1 MNWNLFLY
9 EKLFIIILL
18 FQIFHIANSISFDY
32 PHYLTLSNDNI
43 FIIHYTGID
52 IYNSSFNKINEVIKF
67 SGREE
72 MTEEIFAKIELK
84 YGNEHILS
92 IINDRIYIFNNEG
105 KFLYKSEDKIIKNQ
119 TITNY
124 ALASIGLFNDAYKYT
139 IGFFDDNKYLNL
151 LFFTYNITEKNN
163 TLLNITKDTRTDF
176 NSTEE
181 KQLSC
186 EYMSTKF
193 KSYNSKYR
201 DILTC
206 FFFYFK
212 AIKTINYY
220 ISNNKLIYDSN
231 IPSVNTYFF
240 ENSGNGQTFI
250 KSEMNY
256 NRSLAFIWYHLSRYH
271 RTFYTMYNAS
281 SNQMI
286 NQGYY
291 SYNCSSEI
299 YKTKI
304 KRLIK
309 NKEIDLTFEI
319 NEKKLIV
326 RLYNNIENYNNN
338 ISSFELSISC
348 ENFNGPKILYYNNN
362 QNYYIYYCFK
372 NCSNESYKN
381 DSYCLNEF
389 RKQRIK
395 IIIICIII
403 AIIAIIL
410 LIISFFLYKRYL
422 RKTYEKKLINKLE
435 QSEKDEKVM
444 NDILSELILDNN

>member
-43 FIIHYTGID
+43 FIINYTGID

-92 IINDRIYIFNNEG
+92 IINDRIYIFNNVG

-286 NQGYY
+286 NKAIIVIIVQAK
-291 SYNCSSEI
+291 SI
-299 YKTKI
+299 KLKLKDLLKI
-304 KRLIK
+304 KK
-309 NKEIDLTFEI
+309 
-319 NEKKLIV
+319 
-326 RLYNNIENYNNN
+326 
-338 ISSFELSISC
+338 
-348 ENFNGPKILYYNNN
+348 
-362 QNYYIYYCFK
+362 
-372 NCSNESYKN
+372 
-381 DSYCLNEF
+381 
-389 RKQRIK
+389 
-395 IIIICIII
+395 
-403 AIIAIIL
+403 
-410 LIISFFLYKRYL
+410 
-422 RKTYEKKLINKLE
+422 
-435 QSEKDEKVM
+435 
-444 NDILSELILDNN
+444 